1 MWTLSVA
8 PESLSRAD
16 RRALGLTRR
25 DIKVAMR
32 CLEIDRMARHIAGRA
47 ESEPAEDSIF
57 ELMEAEGATYAD
69 SLSAWN

>member
-32 CLEIDRMARHIAGRA
+32 CLEIDRMARRIASRA
-47 ESEPAEDSIF
+47 ESEPVEDSIF
-57 ELMEAEGATYAD
+57 DLMAEEGATYAD
-69 SLSAWN
+69 SLSVWN